1 MVSVWP
7 AAASSPAEDGAR
19 LGHVAER
26 EVLLDGQR
34 VDVALQPPA
43 AV

>member
-1 MVSVWP
+1 MR
-7 AAASSPAEDGAR
+7 AR

-34 VDVALQPPA
+34 VDVAPHA
-43 AV
+43 AMGQQ